1 MVTKSK
7 KSEAINP
14 NALLD
19 KIKSLAVQA
28 MFSDDQLL
36 EDLVLKGGNAM
47 ALIHRLSSRA
57 SVDLDFS
64 LEHDFSEGPEASF
77 KRIEDV
83 LKRTFRE
90 NGLEVFDV
98 KMKQKPDGLTEDMA
112 DFWGGYGLEF
122 KLISAALFA
131 EHAAD
136 LQQLQRRAINVGQST
151 KFTIDISRFEYTKD
165 KQEAD
170 FEGLRIYVYSPEMIV
185 CEKLRAICQQM
196 PEYGPYIK
204 RDRAGSARARDFMD
218 IHLLVETLK
227 LDMRA
232 DKVATM
238 LVEMFRL
245 KRVPLELLALVP
257 NYREF
262 HRADFPSVLATVKPG
277 VAVETFD
284 HYFDYTLGLVDA
296 LKPVWHKEPPLLDV
310 AGIRH
315 GV

>member
-1 MVTKSK
+1 MKKGK
-7 KSEAINP
+7 KSAAIDP

-64 LEHDFSEGPEASF
+64 LTHDFSEGHEASF
-77 KRIEDV
+77 KRIEGV

-90 NGLEVFDV
+90 HGLEVFDV
-98 KMKQKPDGLTEDMA
+98 KMKQKPDGLTQDMA
-112 DFWGGYGLEF
+112 DFWGGYGVEF
-122 KLISAALFA
+122 KLISAELFA
-131 EHAAD
+131 QYSAD
-136 LQQLQRRAINVGQST
+136 LEQLQRRAINIGQST

-196 PEYGPYIK
+196 PEYGPHIK

-218 IHLLVETLK
+218 IHLLVESLG
-227 LDMRA
+227 LDMST

-245 KRVPLELLALVP
+245 KRVPLDLLALIP

-277 VAVETFD
+277 VLVETFD

-310 AGIRH
+310 AGVRH